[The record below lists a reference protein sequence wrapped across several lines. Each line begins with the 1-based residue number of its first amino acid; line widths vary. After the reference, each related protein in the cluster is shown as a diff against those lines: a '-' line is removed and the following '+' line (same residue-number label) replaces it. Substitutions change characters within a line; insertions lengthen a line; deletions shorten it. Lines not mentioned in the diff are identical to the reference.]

1 MEPSKEVEYFNRLDL
16 LDQLLDYAV
25 KAELIDDNN
34 SERDILGSKI
44 MNLITPLP
52 SEVNDIFWSLYESDK
67 KEATDYFYK
76 LGTQNNYI
84 KSRSI
89 AQNIA
94 FEHDTEFGTLQL
106 TINLSKPE
114 KTRKEIEESKNNTGN
129 YPVKWPM
136 SVIRL
141 KDNNR
146 DKLVE
151 AASVVIDAWR
161 NYTNEDLNIRAVTG
175 GTPHNAITP
184 LTRKDGDQYVVDLV
198 LRNNCTSD
206 EYPDGIF
213 HPYPEVH
220 PIKKE
225 NIGLIEVLG
234 LAILPPRLKKELEE
248 VRFYLVNQTGEVPSV
263 HKDWVEEMLE
273 SGTEFTEDNVEEKV
287 NEKVGEIFLVALKNA
302 GVFKTD
308 QEGQEAFKAFVD
320 QL

>member
-1 MEPSKEVEYFNRLDL
+1 MIYFGHCTS
-16 LDQLLDYAV
+16 Q
-25 KAELIDDNN
+25 I
-34 SERDILGSKI
+34 
-44 MNLITPLP
+44 
-52 SEVNDIFWSLYESDK
+52 K
-67 KEATDYFYK
+67 KK
-76 LGTQNNYI
+76 
-84 KSRSI
+84 
-89 AQNIA
+89 
-94 FEHDTEFGTLQL
+94 QL

-129 YPVKWPM
+129 YPVNMLSAENEGYVGHIAHPGRSNHRIVLLTLDNQAEWGYQYSPYSYYNEHSIFLSMNHGPMSVGTQAVKNLLNILDILPHYFVGSNVGLPIVGGLILSHDHYQGGRHTFPLDHAPSIYEFELKDVDASIVKWPM

-141 KDNNR
+141 KDNSR

-213 HPYPEVH
+213 HPHPEVH

-225 NIGLIEVLG
+225 NIGLIEVLE

-273 SGTEFTEDNVEEKV
+273 SGTEFT
-287 NEKVGEIFLVALKNA
+287 
-302 GVFKTD
+302 
-308 QEGQEAFKAFVD
+308 
-320 QL
+320 

>member
-1 MEPSKEVEYFNRLDL
+1 
-16 LDQLLDYAV
+16 
-25 KAELIDDNN
+25 
-34 SERDILGSKI
+34 
-44 MNLITPLP
+44 
-52 SEVNDIFWSLYESDK
+52 
-67 KEATDYFYK
+67 
-76 LGTQNNYI
+76 
-84 KSRSI
+84 
-89 AQNIA
+89 
-94 FEHDTEFGTLQL
+94 
-106 TINLSKPE
+106 
-114 KTRKEIEESKNNTGN
+114 
-129 YPVKWPM
+129 M

-141 KDNNR
+141 KDNSR

-213 HPYPEVH
+213 HPHPEVH

-225 NIGLIEVLG
+225 NIDLIEVLG

-248 VRFYLVNQTGEVPSV
+248 VRFYLVNQTGEVLSV